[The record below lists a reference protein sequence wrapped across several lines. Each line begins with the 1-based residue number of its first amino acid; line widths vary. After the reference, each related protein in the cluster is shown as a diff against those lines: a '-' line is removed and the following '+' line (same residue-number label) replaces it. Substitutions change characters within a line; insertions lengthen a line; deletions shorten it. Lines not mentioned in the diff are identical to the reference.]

1 MRLELVYLN
10 GGSHQICWFQ
20 HWQKNYKSVT
30 SYFHLLL
37 FWFNFQASAKRPL
50 LFMASFCCR
59 HEMVEEKC
67 SFDEIFCSTS
77 QMKEQNNYLVKAWGS
92 PINTLTLRTMFT
104 LQYSTGLKRKKKK
117 GSESL
122 LFGHIFWSFRMEWND
137 PLCFQSILG
146 VAVVW
151 NNCYVHILGHS
162 NSCLLIFKE
171 GLNTICSAQHA

>member
-104 LQYSTGLKRKKKK
+104 LQYSTGLKRRKKKRQWIP
-117 GSESL
+117 SL
-122 LFGHIFWSFRMEWND
+122 WPH
-137 PLCFQSILG
+137 
-146 VAVVW
+146 
-151 NNCYVHILGHS
+151 
-162 NSCLLIFKE
+162 LLVF
-171 GLNTICSAQHA
+171 